1 VSKSNALF
9 QISIKM
15 QLQATTKL
23 CYISGDL
30 MLTGRVWVA
39 KRRLY
44 SWRVTAQM

>member
-1 VSKSNALF
+1 
-9 QISIKM
+9 M

-44 SWRVTAQM
+44 SWRVTAQMIVLTVGTKHWS